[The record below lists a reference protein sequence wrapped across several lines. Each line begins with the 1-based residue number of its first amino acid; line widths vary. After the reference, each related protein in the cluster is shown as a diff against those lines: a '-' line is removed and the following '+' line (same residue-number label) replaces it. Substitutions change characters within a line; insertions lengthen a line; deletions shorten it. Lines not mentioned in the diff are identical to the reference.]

1 MVELPSD
8 HLSYDDYNAHFD
20 PIIFGKVKCYFYL
33 HIRFLPNQE
42 EIPASLENW
51 KNITTKLSTDTKIE
65 LLGKSDIIISQF
77 LVWLVEDIIENTNNN
92 NNNNS
97 HCEPIGKM

>member
-1 MVELPSD
+1 MLF
-8 HLSYDDYNAHFD
+8 LAQ
-20 PIIFGKVKCYFYL
+20 
-33 HIRFLPNQE
+33 RFFPNQQE

-97 HCEPIGKM
+97 HCEPIGRM